1 MKIART
7 YDERIA
13 LIKEIAERK
22 KKMQKIK
29 AKSANVRKAARA
41 TNQKRDFMN
50 IPKEENI
57 YAYTD
62 ASKYAKEYYGEVM
75 HETTRFDN
83 DWD

>member
-29 AKSANVRKAARA
+29 AKSKNVLRSA
-41 TNQKRDFMN
+41 TRVNKKREYADV
-50 IPKEENI
+50 PTESNI